1 MMWHAM
7 ARLGV
12 HPAAAVVKI
21 DDTPVGIGE
30 GIAAGTWTVGLA
42 LSGNLAGLS
51 AEELAALAAAER
63 DALRDRAS
71 AELRAAGAHLVIDS
85 LADLLPALE
94 RIETALA
101 LGARP

>member
-30 GIAAGTWTVGLA
+30 GIAAGTWTIGIA

-51 AEELAALAAAER
+51 ADELAALSAPDR
-63 DALRDRAS
+63 DALRRRAS
-71 AELRAAGAHLVIDS
+71 AALNAAGAHIVIDS
-85 LADLLPALE
+85 LAELGPALD
-94 RIETALA
+94 RIEAALA
-101 LGARP
+101 AGARP